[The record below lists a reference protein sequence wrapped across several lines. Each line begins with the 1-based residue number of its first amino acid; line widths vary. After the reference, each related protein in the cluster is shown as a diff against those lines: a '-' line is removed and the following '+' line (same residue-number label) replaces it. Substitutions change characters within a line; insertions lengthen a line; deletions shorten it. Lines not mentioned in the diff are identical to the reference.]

1 MLNKNVFLTFEYPN
15 PLDKHGNPSTIKIT
29 QWLIVWICHV
39 LTPSKLNNVY
49 WLVECNKLKA
59 TNHFFYFKRKITKV
73 LFGFMKYNGMKW
85 IRVERN
91 GAE

>member
-39 LTPSKLNNVY
+39 LTPSKLNNVIGL
-49 WLVECNKLKA
+49 WNA
-59 TNHFFYFKRKITKV
+59 TNLKQQIISFISKEK
-73 LFGFMKYNGMKW
+73 
-85 IRVERN
+85 
-91 GAE
+91 